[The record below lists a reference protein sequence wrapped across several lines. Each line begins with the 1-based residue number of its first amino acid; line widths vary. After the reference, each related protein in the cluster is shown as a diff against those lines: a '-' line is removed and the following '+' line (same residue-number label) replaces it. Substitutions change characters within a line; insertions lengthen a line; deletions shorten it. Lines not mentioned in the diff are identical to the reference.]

1 MSDKIVVTGVS
12 AVTPLGNTIEIIK
25 NNLKY
30 GRSGIGYVN
39 RFNSEDFPVKHGG
52 IIDLQ
57 ELENIKYPY
66 EGNLQF
72 KLFYYCLNQLSQN
85 FNGIYSSDK
94 IACIIGTNPN
104 IAALDDVQYLGD
116 SYLKVKKE
124 SFCQN
129 SIDNNAHCKTM
140 MNINPSLLLYYA
152 AKDFHINGPSSCNF
166 GTCSASS
173 QAIGD
178 AYRLLK
184 SKKADLV
191 VCGGI
196 SLCLDPIAIARL
208 CRLNALE
215 LTKDNVTKNCTPF
228 DKNRSGFTIGEGCIL
243 FTLEREEDAKKRYAD
258 VFAEIKGYGASM
270 DGFSL
275 TDPHEDGLGMKLSMQ
290 RALKDAQL
298 YIHEIDYINAHGTGT
313 KKNDKYE
320 TLAIKQVFKDYANKI
335 DISSTKSMH
344 GHLLTAGGA
353 MEALVSII
361 AIREGFVPPTINYNT
376 PDPECDLTYT
386 VNKRK
391 NKNIT
396 NVLSNSFGL
405 GGINASLVISKYE

>member
-1 MSDKIVVTGVS
+1 MSDKIVVTGIS

-25 NNLKY
+25 NNLKD
-30 GRSGIGYVN
+30 GSSGIGYVN

-52 IIDLQ
+52 IIDLR
-57 ELENIKYPY
+57 ELEKVKYPY
-66 EGNLQF
+66 DGNLQF
-72 KLFYYCLNQLSQN
+72 KLFYYCLNQLSEN
-85 FNGIYSSDK
+85 FNGIYSADK
-94 IACIIGTNPN
+94 LACIIGTNPN

-116 SYLKVKKE
+116 IYLKIKKE
-124 SFCQN
+124 GFC
-129 SIDNNAHCKTM
+129 STSLDNDTHCKTI

-152 AKDFHINGPSSCNF
+152 AKDFHINGLSSCNF

-184 SKKADLV
+184 SMKTDLV

-215 LTKDNVTKNCTPF
+215 LTKDNVMENCSPF
-228 DKNRSGFTIGEGCIL
+228 DKHRSGFTIGEGCIL
-243 FTLEREEDAKKRYAD
+243 FTLEREEDAKRRNANI
-258 VFAEIKGYGASM
+258 FAEIKGYGASM

-275 TDPHEDGLGMKLSMQ
+275 TDPHEEGLGMILSMQ
-290 RALKDAQL
+290 RALEDARL
-298 YIHEIDYINAHGTGT
+298 NIYEIDYINAHGTST

-320 TLAIKQVFKDYANKI
+320 TLAIKQVFGNYANEL

-353 MEALVSII
+353 METLVSII
-361 AIREGFVPPTINYNT
+361 AIREGFVPPTINYKT

-386 VNKRK
+386 VNKAK

-405 GGINASLVISKYE
+405 GGINASLVISKY